1 MTETTP
7 IVSVAGPRTPT
18 RQIVSE
24 LIGRATS
31 PYAVQTIRAVPT
43 LDQTR
48 PDYKFWSRLRRGF
61 EPGYQLGGLFAK
73 RICELDAEWVMGT
86 GISYET
92 GDESLDELLAEF
104 VADNHDLLLTW
115 RKDASALGDA
125 YLVVNP
131 DATLTLVSPDQVTV
145 QTAALDP
152 SVVTG
157 YTITTELAGQTIEN
171 ADGSTTKTPSVTITD
186 QYTLTERVIAI
197 RLDGRPQPPLRY
209 PNLIAPL
216 LPVIPLHNDRESNE
230 LYGHPI
236 YEALHKLFARY
247 DDVISKSLDG
257 VEIMGRPIPVAH
269 GLQDVDGAI
278 AANSTRTEQD
288 PRTGDSVAVVDFEDL
303 SMLWLGDGADF
314 KFAAPGSFSADSTAM
329 LKKLFYLML
338 EHIGIPEWAWGGA
351 IASSKA
357 SVDAQMPAF
366 AGYVGGR
373 RTATSGPLRQLA
385 RVWLAVKRLTTPLPT
400 ETMLRCVYPSIMA
413 EDETLRVQ
421 KIKMAADDGLIQRE
435 THLALL
441 DLVEDPAA
449 EVEAAATESAEQ
461 VQQQRD
467 RFDREF
473 NALAQT
479 DPPDNNA
486 DDQPDELRTE

>member
-1 MTETTP
+1 MTDLITTAAP
-7 IVSVAGPRTPT
+7 TPT
-18 RQIVSE
+18 KRLVSE

-31 PYAVQTIRAVPT
+31 PYAVQTLRAVPT

-73 RICELDAEWVMGT
+73 RICELDAEWVLGT

-92 GDESLDELLAEF
+92 GDDALDELLTEF

-115 RKDASALGDA
+115 RKDASGLGDA

-131 DATLTLVSPDQVTV
+131 DATLSLVSPDQVTV

-171 ADGSTTKTPSVTITD
+171 ADGSTTRTPSVTLTD
-186 QYTLTERVIAI
+186 QYTVTERVIAI
-197 RLDGRPQPPLRY
+197 KLDGRAQPPLRY

-257 VEIMGRPIPVAH
+257 VEVMGRPIPVAH

-278 AANSTRTEQD
+278 ATNSTRTETD
-288 PRTGDSVAVVDFEDL
+288 SRTGESVAVVDFEDL
-303 SMLWLGDGADF
+303 SMLWLGEGADF

-357 SVDAQMPAF
+357 LPAF

-373 RTATSGPLRQLA
+373 RTASGGALRQLA

-400 ETMLRCVYPSIMA
+400 ETYLRCVYPPIMA
-413 EDETLRVQ
+413 EDEQLRVQ
-421 KIKMAADDGLIQRE
+421 KIKAADDAGLLRRE

-441 DLVEDPAA
+441 ELVEDPAA
-449 EVEAAATESAEQ
+449 EVVAAATESAAQ
-461 VQQQRD
+461 VQAERD

-473 NALAQT
+473 DALAAQN
-479 DPPDNNA
+479 PPADNTA
-486 DDQPDELRTE
+486 DQPDELRTE

>member
-1 MTETTP
+1 MTDLITTP
-7 IVSVAGPRTPT
+7 ATPT
-18 RQIVSE
+18 RKLVSE

-31 PYAVQTIRAVPT
+31 PYAVQTTRAVPT

-73 RICELDAEWVMGT
+73 RICELDAEWVLGT
-86 GISYET
+86 GITYET
-92 GDESLDELLAEF
+92 GDDTLDELLTEF
-104 VADNHDLLLTW
+104 VADHHDLLLTW

-157 YTITTELAGQTIEN
+157 YTITTELTGQTIEN
-171 ADGSTTKTPSVTITD
+171 ADGSKTKTPAVTITD
-186 QYTLTERVIAI
+186 QYTRAERVIAI
-197 RLDGRPQPPLRY
+197 KLDGRPQQPMRF

-257 VEIMGRPIPVAH
+257 VEIMGRPIPVAE
-269 GLQDVDGAI
+269 GLQDVDGAMD
-278 AANSTRTEQD
+278 ANSTRTEQD
-288 PRTGDSVAVVDFEDL
+288 PRTGEMIRVVDFEDL
-303 SMLWLGDGADF
+303 SMLWLGEGASF

-373 RTATSGPLRQLA
+373 RTASSGPLRELA
-385 RVWLAVKRLTTPLPT
+385 RVWLAVKRLTMPLPT
-400 ETMLRCVYPSIMA
+400 ETMLRVVYPPIMA
-413 EDETLRVQ
+413 EDETLRVT
-421 KIKMAADDGLIQRE
+421 KIKMAADSGLIQRE
-435 THLALL
+435 TQLALL
-441 DLVEDPAA
+441 DLVEDPAM
-449 EVEAAATESAEQ
+449 EVDAAASESAEQ
-461 VQQQRD
+461 VQAERD

-473 NALAQT
+473 DALANQQNG
-479 DPPDNNA
+479 DPS
-486 DDQPDELRTE
+486 DESQV